1 MANMIWMIVFAVSVI
16 LLAVILLRSKGA
28 FHALGYIA
36 LNIVLSVFVLY
47 FIGYFESYTGFR
59 IPINPA
65 TVLTVGIL
73 GVPGLMLLVAVR
85 FIVI

>member
-1 MANMIWMIVFAVSVI
+1 MAWMIVFAVSVI
-16 LLAVILLRSKGA
+16 LLAVVLLRSKGA

-36 LNIVLSVFVLY
+36 VNIVIAVFLLY
-47 FIGYFESYTGFR
+47 FIGFFEAYTGFR
-59 IPINPA
+59 LPINPA

-85 FIVI
+85 LIVI